1 MLPSAGTAPR
11 EPLGTVLARLRT
23 VLQQQA
29 DALSAE
35 DFDGLE
41 RLDPIRER
49 LVAELS
55 RYTAADRTPEDRV
68 LLELV
73 SALDQ
78 RLLALARDSM
88 ARVNHELGN
97 VRRGRGALNEYRRR
111 GQNVIQ
117 NLSRLDLEG

>member
-1 MLPSAGTAPR
+1 MLPSVGAAPR

-55 RYTAADRTPEDRV
+55 RYTTADRTPEDRV
-68 LLELV
+68 LLERV

-88 ARVNHELGN
+88 ARANHELGN